1 MFKLII
7 TSVRARKDANIIV
20 DFLINNNLAACTHI
34 LSSVQSAYKWKN
46 KTCKNNEYLVLIKST
61 ISMVDEIKK
70 YILKYHPYEI
80 PELISIDFDILNKE
94 YENWFVESIGKE
106 NEL

>member
-61 ISMVDEIKK
+61 ISMVDDRAS
-70 YILKYHPYEI
+70 ILIDQFTCKL
-80 PELISIDFDILNKE
+80 PEVIHEKILILFE
-94 YENWFVESIGKE
+94 
-106 NEL
+106 